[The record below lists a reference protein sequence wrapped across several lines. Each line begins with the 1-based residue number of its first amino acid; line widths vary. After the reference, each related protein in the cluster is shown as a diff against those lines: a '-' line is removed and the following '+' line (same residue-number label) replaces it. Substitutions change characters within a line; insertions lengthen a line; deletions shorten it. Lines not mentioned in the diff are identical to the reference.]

1 MAAKKE
7 ARQIQS
13 GPFELCTSCPRSK
26 LAFRHQCK
34 QVRQDNQPSK
44 KTLQK
49 LLPKQS
55 SSTIIEMS
63 ARVGPEWATWVS
75 NIGWKLMVLVSIVKT
90 GGSGGESRKHQQN
103 KSNFWQSHC
112 GNRNQQCSHDYAI
125 LKFLGNST
133 PCYVEHLL
141 MGAFR

>member
-1 MAAKKE
+1 MGIMFD
-7 ARQIQS
+7 QVLTN
-13 GPFELCTSCPRSK
+13 LCIYIYI
-26 LAFRHQCK
+26 F
-34 QVRQDNQPSK
+34 
-44 KTLQK
+44 
-49 LLPKQS
+49 
-55 SSTIIEMS
+55 
-63 ARVGPEWATWVS
+63 
-75 NIGWKLMVLVSIVKT
+75 IGWKLMVLVSIVKT

-112 GNRNQQCSHDYAI
+112 GTRNQQCSHDYAI